1 MTETV
6 TDLFDEIYDL
16 PDPDLKRRYDDL
28 AGLDDVKEQL
38 HKDAALL
45 LDPTALDAWSKKFH
59 GRPLPAVSRFRERP
73 PLILISGDVGTG
85 KTTLAESF
93 GDRLARELKIP
104 IKVHRLGLM
113 TRGRGAV
120 GEMTNLI
127 TRAFAEV
134 ESQAGRGA
142 GAGKPRS
149 ATILIIDEADALA
162 ESRAGDQMH
171 HEDRAGVN
179 AVIRGIDRLS
189 DGQLPVLVLMCTNR
203 DGSLDPAIVRRASA
217 RFTFGRPGPEQTKY
231 LLRRAFDDVF
241 SSSELDTLTTLIGPG
256 NGRAYGFTYSD
267 LTNRLVPAI
276 LLEAFPD
283 RAVTFEVAES
293 VCRRIEPTQPFG
305 DSNESP

>member
-16 PDPDLKRRYDDL
+16 PDPDLKRRYEDL
-28 AGLDDVKEQL
+28 AGLDAVKEQL

-45 LDPTALDAWSKKFH
+45 LDPTALDAWSQKFH
-59 GRPLPAVSRFRERP
+59 GSALPAVSRFRERP

-120 GEMTNLI
+120 GEMTHLI

-134 ESQAGRGA
+134 ENHAGRGA
-142 GAGKPRS
+142 GTGRPRS

-179 AVIRGIDRLS
+179 AVIRGIDRLT
-189 DGQLPVLVLMCTNR
+189 DGRLPVLVLMCTNR
-203 DGSLDPAIVRRASA
+203 DGALDPAIVRRASA
-217 RFTFGRPGPEQTKY
+217 RFTFGRPGPEQSTY
-231 LLRRAFDDVF
+231 LLRRAFGDIFTSD
-241 SSSELDTLTTLIGPG
+241 ELGALTKLIGPS
-256 NGRAYGFTYSD
+256 NGRAFGFTYSD
-267 LTNRLVPAI
+267 ITNRLIPAI

-283 RAVTFEVAES
+283 RAVTFGVAES
-293 VCRRIEPTQPFG
+293 VCRRIEATRPFG
-305 DSNESP
+305 DSNEGS